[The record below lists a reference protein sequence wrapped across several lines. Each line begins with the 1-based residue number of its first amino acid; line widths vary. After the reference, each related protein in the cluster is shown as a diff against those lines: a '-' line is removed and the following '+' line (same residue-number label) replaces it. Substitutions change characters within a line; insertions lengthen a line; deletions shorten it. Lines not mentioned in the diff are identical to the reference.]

1 VILAT
6 LEAEIWR
13 IAVRDQPR
21 QKSAQEPIS
30 TNGCTWWHTL
40 VILAIQGNINSR
52 ITVRAEPC
60 IKQDSIAKITSIKRT
75 GVMAQVLHNLPK
87 KAQGPKFNHYTT
99 KKKNMTEKKKV
110 NSSAP
115 LFTRHK

>member
-40 VILAIQGNINSR
+40 VILAIQGNTNSR

-87 KAQGPKFNHYTT
+87 KHKAPSSTTILPK
-99 KKKNMTEKKKV
+99 K
-110 NSSAP
+110 
-115 LFTRHK
+115 RI